1 MLIFVLFSG
10 STGSLRVVLN
20 SLDGNKF
27 VCLSAHKNETAEV
40 FKCNHS
46 VDENLIS
53 VVIDI
58 SDNPMSFN
66 QVVLLVRSGNF
77 VSLV

>member
-27 VCLSAHKNETAEV
+27 VCLSVHKNETAEV

-46 VDENLIS
+46 VDKNLIT
-53 VVIDI
+53 VFLQAEHTQQKQIY
-58 SDNPMSFN
+58 P
-66 QVVLLVRSGNF
+66 
-77 VSLV
+77 